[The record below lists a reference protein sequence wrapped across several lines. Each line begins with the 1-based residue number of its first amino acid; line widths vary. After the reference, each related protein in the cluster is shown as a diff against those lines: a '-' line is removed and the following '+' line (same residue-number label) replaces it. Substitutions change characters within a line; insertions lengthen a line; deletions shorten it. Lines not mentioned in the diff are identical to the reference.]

1 VEILEKKKDSLTDQ
15 SIFLLIGNFLKQGTT
30 MIQAMI
36 LARLLTQTEFGSFR
50 QITMLTY
57 LVYVFSYL
65 CLSESGSYFLAILN
79 KEDKKKFVFQTFSMF
94 LIMGSLAMT
103 VLILFRNSI
112 AGSFNN
118 GELTNLILIGSI
130 MPMTQMFNIFG
141 SVALITIGK
150 AKLNSV
156 ISFVMALTVI
166 LAISLPVI
174 FGAPFITA
182 FRCYIFFHILTALI
196 SSIIVIKFI
205 GIKPACDKKLLS
217 EQFSFSIPYWISYST
232 LILYT
237 QIHKVIVSTFFTPED
252 FAQFSVASQEIPI
265 LNRLSSQVALVL
277 IPVCVQLRLEGKN
290 DRIIALW
297 QKLSVK
303 IALISMPVFI
313 LFMLS
318 PKQILTVLWGSD
330 YSSVWLIFMIISLL
344 IPLRICDI
352 QSLFKITGRTKYVVY
367 SSLAALITG
376 VLAGWGLIY
385 PFGMLGPAIG
395 MVLGRLVQIYVSM
408 LFIRKDLPI
417 SYSQAFGLQY
427 VWKIGLA
434 ALAAFLFA
442 RGITFFIH
450 NPFINLGLT
459 GMIGGISF
467 LLLLIKFNLLLDE
480 DRALIKRWLTLR
492 PIWGK

>member
-1 VEILEKKKDSLTDQ
+1 
-15 SIFLLIGNFLKQGTT
+15 

-217 EQFSFSIPYWISYST
+217 EQFSFSIPYWISY
-232 LILYT
+232 
-237 QIHKVIVSTFFTPED
+237 
-252 FAQFSVASQEIPI
+252 
-265 LNRLSSQVALVL
+265 
-277 IPVCVQLRLEGKN
+277 
-290 DRIIALW
+290 
-297 QKLSVK
+297 
-303 IALISMPVFI
+303 
-313 LFMLS
+313 
-318 PKQILTVLWGSD
+318 
-330 YSSVWLIFMIISLL
+330 
-344 IPLRICDI
+344 
-352 QSLFKITGRTKYVVY
+352 
-367 SSLAALITG
+367 
-376 VLAGWGLIY
+376 
-385 PFGMLGPAIG
+385 
-395 MVLGRLVQIYVSM
+395 
-408 LFIRKDLPI
+408 
-417 SYSQAFGLQY
+417 
-427 VWKIGLA
+427 
-434 ALAAFLFA
+434 
-442 RGITFFIH
+442 
-450 NPFINLGLT
+450 
-459 GMIGGISF
+459 
-467 LLLLIKFNLLLDE
+467 
-480 DRALIKRWLTLR
+480 
-492 PIWGK
+492 